1 MRLTERVHLIGSGE
15 PDLLTTDRLDSQVY
29 LVRTADG
36 FVVIDAGAGRSVKTI
51 LANVRDDGLDPGD
64 IRWLFLT
71 HAHGDHAGGGS
82 AWRDELPGVRI
93 AVSSESAEWLARGD
107 EEATSVDRARAAGI
121 YPPDFRLRPFDVNRE
136 LVDGD
141 RIELDIDLAMTVLAT
156 PGHATGHQSF
166 LLEHGARRTMF
177 SGDALFPGGLILLQ
191 DTWDCDLQAALRSV
205 ERLATVQAEDLLAGH
220 LAPVLGEAEQHVRLA
235 VDRIAGLNP
244 PANLT

>member
-15 PDLLTTDRLDSQVY
+15 PDLMTTDRLDSQVY

-36 FVVIDAGAGRSVKTI
+36 FVVIDAGAGRSVQTI
-51 LANVRDDGLDPGD
+51 LANVRDDGMDPGD

-71 HAHGDHAGGGS
+71 HAHGDHAGGGA
-82 AWRDELPGVRI
+82 AWRVELPAVRI
-93 AVSSESAEWLARGD
+93 AVSSEAAEWLARGD
-107 EEATSVDRARAAGI
+107 EEATSVHRARAAGI
-121 YPPDFRLRPFDVNRE
+121 YPPDFRLRPFDVDRE

-141 RIELDIDLAMTVLAT
+141 RIELDTDLALTVLAT
-156 PGHATGHQSF
+156 PGHAVGHQSF
-166 LLEHGARRTMF
+166 LLDDGARRTMF

-205 ERLATVQAEDLLAGH
+205 ERLAAAHAEDLLAGH
-220 LAPVLGEAEQHVRLA
+220 LAPAVGEAEQHVRLA
-235 VDRIAGLNP
+235 VDRIAALNP